1 MKISATALLQPATI
15 KNLPVKT
22 GSVGLPKPTGLAV
35 PVNGLSSN
43 AQVNVAQTQSVQG
56 VTDWV
61 AARPHHEMSA
71 TTGMVNAE
79 ATSVPM
85 TLQLKKGGSYAFS
98 GAYSYSFT
106 GKTTPAVSITVRDA
120 QGKVV
125 STTKGNALNYVATSD
140 GQFTVTLSITPA
152 KGFSAKFT
160 RHQLNAFQ
168 TLSKIPV
175 SSGNKNL
182 DAVLAGGSNWWH
194 DAGVVAT
201 PSTTV
206 IAPNVKQIAGARTTI
221 YYDYLSG
228 SESYLSAADKKGF
241 VATDRAQKDAIVSA
255 FNYLSSL
262 VNVTFEQNAQ
272 LADIKFGNN
281 DQTSSAGYANYPS
294 TNPSRPSILML
305 DNSNNPENAGT
316 KLAEQGG
323 YGWYT
328 LVHELG
334 HAMGLKHPG
343 AYNAGGGSTPGP
355 YLPKALDNRSTSVMS
370 YNNPTASTI
379 VTLTGTAT
387 DTSYTLRT
395 STAASIPSTYQA
407 LDIAALQYLYGA
419 NTNTQTD
426 TLAVNDAHS
435 KFETVWAPKGVEL
448 NAAETTRS
456 NLFDLRGGG
465 YSSISVR
472 TETSNLANFKSQLK
486 SQGFNDAK
494 ANVAASSVMSSLKAK
509 KADATLYNGKNTLAL
524 SHGSQFTKVVG
535 GTAAD
540 KFFAS
545 TYSTDI
551 NGGEGDAVDTLYL
564 QGTAKDWV
572 IDRADGRA
580 TAKTGGA
587 VIKFSSIEAI
597 AFYKST
603 DALTHA

>member
-1 MKISATALLQPATI
+1 MKISASALLQPATA

-22 GSVGLPKPTGLAV
+22 GSVGLPKPTGSAV

-43 AQVNVAQTQSVQG
+43 AQASVTQTQSVQG

-61 AARPHHEMSA
+61 AARPNYEMSA
-71 TTGMVNAE
+71 TTGMVNVE

-98 GAYSYSFT
+98 GAYSYSYT
-106 GKTTPAVSITVRDA
+106 GNTTPAVSITVTDA

-125 STTKGNALNYVATSD
+125 SSTKGNALNYVAPSD

-175 SSGNKNL
+175 SSGDKNL

-194 DAGVVAT
+194 DAGAVAT
-201 PSTTV
+201 PSATA
-206 IAPNVKQIAGARTTI
+206 IAPNVKQITGARTTI

-228 SESYLSAADKKGF
+228 TESFLSAADKKGF
-241 VATDRAQKDAIVSA
+241 APIADTQKAAITSA
-255 FNYLSSL
+255 FSYLSSL

-281 DQTSSAGYANYPS
+281 DQTSSAGYASYPS

-305 DNSNNPENAGT
+305 DNSNNPENAGA
-316 KLAEQGG
+316 KLAEKGG

-328 LVHELG
+328 LIHELG

-370 YNNPTASTI
+370 YNNPAASTI
-379 VTLTGTAT
+379 VSLTGTAT
-387 DTSYTLRT
+387 DTSYSLRT

-419 NTNTQTD
+419 NTNTQ
-426 TLAVNDAHS
+426 A
-435 KFETVWAPKGVEL
+435 
-448 NAAETTRS
+448 NA
-456 NLFDLRGGG
+456 GGH
-465 YSSISVR
+465 R
-472 TETSNLANFKSQLK
+472 KWQHL
-486 SQGFNDAK
+486 
-494 ANVAASSVMSSLKAK
+494 
-509 KADATLYNGKNTLAL
+509 
-524 SHGSQFTKVVG
+524 
-535 GTAAD
+535 
-540 KFFAS
+540 
-545 TYSTDI
+545 
-551 NGGEGDAVDTLYL
+551 
-564 QGTAKDWV
+564 
-572 IDRADGRA
+572 
-580 TAKTGGA
+580 
-587 VIKFSSIEAI
+587 
-597 AFYKST
+597 
-603 DALTHA
+603 

>member
-1 MKISATALLQPATI
+1 MKISAPALLNPAI
-15 KNLPVKT
+15 AKNPPVKT
-22 GSVGLPKPTGLAV
+22 GSVGLPKPAV
-35 PVNGLSSN
+35 SAVTAKSAISSTQLSN
-43 AQVNVAQTQSVQG
+43 PQPQGAQG
-56 VTDWV
+56 VAAWV
-61 AARPHHEMSA
+61 PGRPNFEMSA
-71 TTGMVNAE
+71 TTGLVNSE

-85 TLQLKKGGSYAFS
+85 TLQLKKGA
-98 GAYSYSFT
+98 SYSFSGGYRFSYT
-106 GKTTPAVSITVRDA
+106 GKATPAVSMTVTNA

-125 STTKGNALNYVATSD
+125 SSSKGNALNYVASAD
-140 GQFTVTLSITPA
+140 GQFTVTMSITPA
-152 KGFSAKFT
+152 KGFTAKFT
-160 RHQLNAFQ
+160 SYQLNANQ
-168 TLSKIPV
+168 TLSKLPV
-175 SSGNKNL
+175 SSGDKYL

-194 DAGVVAT
+194 DAGEVAT
-201 PSTTV
+201 PTATV
-206 IAPNVKQIAGARTTI
+206 IAPNVKQIAGARSTI

-228 SESYLSAADKKGF
+228 TESFLSAADKKGF
-241 VATDRAQKDAIVSA
+241 APIADTQKGAITSA
-255 FNYLSSL
+255 FSYLSSL

-305 DNSNNPENAGT
+305 DNSNNPENAGA

-343 AYNAGGGSTPGP
+343 SYNAGGGSTPGP
-355 YLPKALDNRSTSVMS
+355 YLPKSLDNRSTSVMS
-370 YNNPTASTI
+370 YNNPAASTI
-379 VTLTGTAT
+379 VSLTGTAT

-426 TLAVNDAHS
+426 KLAVNDAYS

-472 TETSNLANFKSQLK
+472 TEASNLANFKSQLK

-524 SHGSQFTKVVG
+524 SHGSQYTKVAG
-535 GTAAD
+535 GKAAD
-540 KFFAS
+540 KFYAG
-545 TYSTDI
+545 TYSTEL
-551 NGGEGDAVDTLYL
+551 NGGDGVDTLYL
-564 QGTAKDWV
+564 QGTVKDWV
-572 IDRADGRA
+572 IDRAAGRA
-580 TAKTGGA
+580 AAKSGGA
-587 VIKFSSIEAI
+587 VITFSSIEAI